1 MIAAAVL
8 MWLFTG
14 SYAVA
19 ESGRELMSH
28 NKLSTIGALLGK
40 DAVPANAGKGT
51 GVVTATEKIATAIVA
66 YALAQLG
73 KPYVFGTPSS
83 CTANPRSF
91 DCSGLTRCAVSAA
104 TNGLLNLPHNAALQL
119 AWLNRQSKY
128 KVDKNTPSS
137 WQPGDLIFYFIPG
150 ELAGGEPAHCSIY
163 IGDGKVVDAPHTGT
177 VVQVQGYQLG
187 RIMGVMRP
195 AAFAPKKATS
205 STAAATAPKSSAAA
219 ATGTAR

>member
-19 ESGRELMSH
+19 ESGRQLMSH

-40 DAVPANAGKGT
+40 DAVPAGAGKGT
-51 GVVTATEKIATAIVA
+51 TAVLATEKIATAISA
-66 YALAQLG
+66 YAFAQLG
-73 KPYVFGTPSS
+73 KPYIYGTPSS

-91 DCSGLTRCAVSAA
+91 DCSGLTRCAVSYA
-104 TNGLLNLPHNAALQL
+104 TQGLLNLPHNAALQL
-119 AWLNRQSKY
+119 AWFNRQAKY
-128 KVDKNTPSS
+128 KVDKNTPAA

-163 IGDGKVVDAPHTGT
+163 IGAGKVIDAPHTGT

-187 RIMGVMRP
+187 RIMGVVRP
-195 AAFAPKKATS
+195 AAFVPKKAP
-205 STAAATAPKSSAAA
+205 ARQPHPPAKASAAA
-219 ATGTAR
+219 ATGTPR